1 MSAGLPGTGRG
12 GPRARCVGPSCRS
25 CREVPGAQKAQV
37 APNFG
42 PGVRGIGGWR
52 AVSELLASLKRADWE
67 TRPGRAPRLARP
79 LPAAPLSA
87 PHLAE
92 TVSRRAHTHPPPYR
106 SPYASPYRT
115 PPHPSSS
122 TLSHLAAQVARH
134 EPLRFHFVKV
144 DIAHPPTSLRPQ
156 REQGHSRRPNDQSA
170 DEAPAQRP
178 VPRGCHL
185 RPRGARG
192 PRPRS

>member
-1 MSAGLPGTGRG
+1 MARGVGAPCFVKTCRLGNKTRQSAPARTTPCPPPPF
-12 GPRARCVGPSCRS
+12 PRRT
-25 CREVPGAQKAQV
+25 
-37 APNFG
+37 
-42 PGVRGIGGWR
+42 
-52 AVSELLASLKRADWE
+52 SLKPSQGAL
-67 TRPGRAPRLARP
+67 TPP
-79 LPAAPLSA
+79 
-87 PHLAE
+87 
-92 TVSRRAHTHPPPYR
+92 PPPYR